1 MSEVTAPPAV
11 QARLLELQ
19 ELDTALDQARAAVRR
34 LKADPEHAR
43 LRARA
48 QELEAALPGL
58 QDAARTADR
67 AGAEATEKAAATR
80 ARRDRTRERL
90 EAGQGGSKELQAMQ
104 HEDDTLTALLDDHEA
119 AALEAMEAAD
129 AAESRLAKGH
139 AALEQARAEVE
150 ARAAEVR
157 REGQAVTQRGRDL
170 TQRRAALAAEFP
182 ASLLA
187 LYEQARERNGGI
199 GAARLVGNRSA
210 AAGTELS
217 PAEVARIRA
226 LPPAAVAR
234 CPESGAILIRA

>member
-1 MSEVTAPPAV
+1 
-11 QARLLELQ
+11 
-19 ELDTALDQARAAVRR
+19 
-34 LKADPEHAR
+34 
-43 LRARA
+43 
-48 QELEAALPGL
+48 
-58 QDAARTADR
+58 
-67 AGAEATEKAAATR
+67 
-80 ARRDRTRERL
+80 
-90 EAGQGGSKELQAMQ
+90 MQ

-129 AAESRLAKGH
+129 AAESRLSKGH
-139 AALEQARAEVE
+139 AALERARAEVE

-170 TQRRAALAAEFP
+170 IQRRAALAAEFP

-187 LYEQARERNGGI
+187 LYEEARERNGGI

-210 AAGTELS
+210 AAGTEMS

-234 CPESGAILIRA
+234 CPESGAILIRD

>member
-48 QELEAALPGL
+48 LELEEALPGL
-58 QDAARTADR
+58 EDAARTADR

-157 REGQAVTQRGRDL
+157 REGQ
-170 TQRRAALAAEFP
+170 
-182 ASLLA
+182 
-187 LYEQARERNGGI
+187 
-199 GAARLVGNRSA
+199 
-210 AAGTELS
+210 
-217 PAEVARIRA
+217 
-226 LPPAAVAR
+226 
-234 CPESGAILIRA
+234 

>member
-48 QELEAALPGL
+48 QEFEEALPGL

-90 EAGQGGSKELQAMQ
+90 ETGQGL
-104 HEDDTLTALLDDHEA
+104 
-119 AALEAMEAAD
+119 
-129 AAESRLAKGH
+129 
-139 AALEQARAEVE
+139 
-150 ARAAEVR
+150 
-157 REGQAVTQRGRDL
+157 
-170 TQRRAALAAEFP
+170 
-182 ASLLA
+182 SL
-187 LYEQARERNGGI
+187 I
-199 GAARLVGNRSA
+199 H
-210 AAGTELS
+210 
-217 PAEVARIRA
+217 I
-226 LPPAAVAR
+226 
-234 CPESGAILIRA
+234 